1 MTLFPWKLRPLS
13 TAVRALWQ
21 LLIALL
27 SCSRAL
33 PFAFRTSMREF
44 MFKLSI
50 TPRAPYA
57 RALPFGVP
65 NNDTGLEMQT
75 LNHSYAHTL
84 VLCPS
89 HSETN
94 TWYIGIQQTPPSCS
108 TPSCS
113 VPLCSITP
121 CSIPSCSALCMSNK
135 YTGIS
140 FNTRRIPSCSIPLV
154 LWCLFSETKILEFNK
169 RFYGECRRE
178 AQMNYQAKTGNGP
191 TGAPPAASTHQVV
204 DHNLYF

>member
-1 MTLFPWKLRPLS
+1 
-13 TAVRALWQ
+13 
-21 LLIALL
+21 
-27 SCSRAL
+27 
-33 PFAFRTSMREF
+33 
-44 MFKLSI
+44 MFKLSV